1 MALRDLVGIHVLVVE
16 DTEDSR
22 ELLRV
27 ALEYCGALVTT
38 AASAEQATQL
48 LSTVRPHILV
58 TDISMPDDGLR
69 LVREVKA
76 IAETRNIHVPAIA
89 VTAHPFRREE
99 LLAEGFVELIE
110 KPLDPIALC
119 GVIRRHVRANQ
130 GVE

>member
-38 AASAEQATQL
+38 AASAEQATRL

-76 IAETRNIHVPAIA
+76 IAETRNIHVPAVAI
-89 VTAHPFRREE
+89 TAHPFRREE
-99 LLAEGFVELIE
+99 LLAEGFVELVE

-119 GVIRRHVRANQ
+119 GVIRRHVPADQ
-130 GVE
+130 V